1 MWLRWLPWRFVVSR
15 LARSRG
21 FVDPIALLARLHRFA
36 QPSEV
41 TEPIE
46 LLRAGVLFHA
56 RGLINTRAIQHN
68 LDWVWP
74 YWVERQ
80 FDPRDESFVP
90 RAFSATHI
98 NLTHRNWTAV
108 GVPDCDGL
116 PIIDPAGLVT
126 PCYDRWSVDAWVV
139 PDDGAPLFPSKLKEA
154 PQRLRLDDGVAVETR
169 VERDGLRLRST
180 AWAELDESDALRC
193 WMSWRAKTD
202 RPSWL
207 VISLRPA
214 NPEGVAF
221 IHEIEAREGGR
232 RLRVDEKS
240 ELLLDQAPDRLRLSE
255 YHAGDVAIA
264 LHDESDQR
272 RRVRCDVGLATAAAL
287 FRLEAGEEREI
298 VGSVPSEDAE
308 DRKARRAS
316 PVITHDWGEALEGT
330 PVLRAPEERFVR
342 LYDTAVRTLVL
353 HAPGNDVYP
362 GPYTY
367 KRFWF
372 RDAAFILDAL
382 LCLNMRARA
391 ERVIRTFPKRQQ
403 GNGYFCSQTGE
414 WDSNGEAIWTI
425 HRLRALTGAAID
437 PELMEAVRKG
447 AKWIAR
453 KRLPRS
459 GDAVHAGLLPAGFSA
474 EHLGPNDYYYWDDFW
489 SVAGLESAAS
499 LLREGGDVRSGEEA
513 LSEARDL
520 REAIDESLRR
530 SASARDRRGVPASP
544 HRRMDAGAIG
554 SIACAYPLR
563 LWAAEDR
570 RVLETCAFLRENCFV
585 EGGFFQDMIHSG
597 INAYLTLHVAQTL
610 LRAGEAEFFEL
621 VRRVAELA
629 SPTGQWP
636 EAIHPRTM
644 GGCMGDGQHVWAAAE
659 WALMIRNMFVR
670 EEAWGLALATGVPPE
685 WLRTGEEISFG
696 PAATPWGP
704 ITVRVSGDEE
714 GARVEWEASW
724 RGEAARIKVGLA
736 GGPLADADA
745 EAGGADILLKR
756 APAAR

>member
-41 TEPIE
+41 AEPIE

-80 FDPRDESFVP
+80 FDPRDESFVA

-116 PIIDPAGLVT
+116 PIVDPAGLVT
-126 PCYDRWSVDAWVV
+126 PRYDKWSVDAWIV
-139 PDDGAPLFPSKLKEA
+139 PDDGPPLFPSKLKGV
-154 PQRLRLDDGVAVETR
+154 PQRLMLDDGVAVETR
-169 VERDGLRLRST
+169 AERGGLQLRSLVR
-180 AWAELDESDALRC
+180 AQLDEQDVLQCR
-193 WMSWRAKTD
+193 MSWRARCD
-202 RPSWL
+202 RPAWL
-207 VISLRPA
+207 AISLRPA

-221 IHEIEAREGGR
+221 IHEIESREDGR
-232 RLRVDEKS
+232 RLRVDDKVD
-240 ELLLDQAPDRLRLSE
+240 LLLNEAPDRLRLSE
-255 YHAGDVAIA
+255 YHAGDVAIS
-264 LHDESDQR
+264 LHEESERR
-272 RRVRCDVGLATAAAL
+272 RRVLCNVGLATAAAL
-287 FRLEAGEEREI
+287 FRLEPGQERE
-298 VGSVPSEDAE
+298 VVATVPAEDTE
-308 DRKARRAS
+308 DRKARKAS
-316 PVITHDWGEALEGT
+316 PVITHDWSKALESA
-330 PVLRAPEERFVR
+330 PRLRAPDGLFMH
-342 LYDTAVRTLVL
+342 LFDAAVRTLAL
-353 HAPGNDVYP
+353 HAPGRDVYP

-372 RDAAFILDAL
+372 RDAAFMLDAL
-382 LCLNMRARA
+382 LCLNMRSRA
-391 ERVIRTFPKRQQ
+391 ERVIRTFPERQL
-403 GNGYFCSQTGE
+403 GNGYFRSQTGE

-425 HRLRALTGAAID
+425 HRMRALTGGRVGADLI
-437 PELMEAVRKG
+437 ESVRKG

-453 KRLPRS
+453 KRLPRT
-459 GDAVHAGLLPAGFSA
+459 GDALHAGLLPAGFSA
-474 EHLGPNDYYYWDDFW
+474 EHLGPNDFYYWDDFW
-489 SVAGLESAAS
+489 SVAGLESAAA
-499 LLREGGDVRSGEEA
+499 LLREAGDERSAEEA
-513 LSEARDL
+513 LAEAKDL
-520 REAIDESLRR
+520 REAIDISLER
-530 SASARDRRGVPASP
+530 SAKGRDRAGIPASP

-563 LWAAEDR
+563 VWEARDE

-597 INAYLTLHVAQTL
+597 INAYLTLHVAQSL
-610 LRAGEAEFFEL
+610 LRAGDPDFFSL
-621 VRRVAELA
+621 VRTVAELA

-636 EAIHPRTM
+636 EAIHPRTK

-659 WALMIRNMFVR
+659 WTLMIRNMFVR

-685 WLRTGEEISFG
+685 WLRAGEEVSFG
-696 PAATPWGP
+696 PTATPWGAV
-704 ITVRVSGDEE
+704 TVRVISTEE
-714 GARVEWEASW
+714 GARVSW
-724 RGEAARIKVGLA
+724 DADWREEPPKIKVGLPGVALSEADPASDAAEVTANLA
-736 GGPLADADA
+736 G
-745 EAGGADILLKR
+745 
-756 APAAR
+756 AAT